1 MGLLI
6 FVVFLI
12 LCLSALVS
20 AAEAAIYCV
29 PLHRAQILAEEHHF
43 GGKVL
48 LELKKSMERPIT
60 TLLAIASLISVAG
73 SFFVGFLTSQILSN
87 VWLSVFAGILTFV
100 IMIFGEMIPKRLAE
114 RHAEKVALAFAPA
127 VDFISHLFAPISWF
141 IKIFTHPFLG
151 PDHPKISEAEIKF
164 LVKEAEKEGSI
175 EVGESQLIQKIFHL
189 NDIMAADIMTPKP
202 LTTFIDGSKTVGE
215 MSEFIKKANHSRLPV
230 FENDTSNIVGIVH
243 QRNLLE
249 AIVNNELDQPI
260 KNYAWEAMMVPE
272 SRLIDDLLRD
282 MREKRNQLAIVV
294 SDYGNV
300 VGVVGIEDILEEL
313 VGEIIDEK
321 DVMPEMIKRVAKN
334 EIVTHGQTRVPYIN
348 HFFNTDIK
356 SKKTLNGYLLEQ
368 IGELPEE
375 GRVFEEN
382 DLKFIME
389 SVGPRMIDKVRI
401 IKKLEGK
408 SENK

>member
-6 FVVFLI
+6 FVVFLM
-12 LCLSALVS
+12 LFLGALVS

-29 PLHRAQILAEEHHF
+29 PIHRAQILAKKYPF
-43 GGKVL
+43 AGKILV
-48 LELKKSMERPIT
+48 ELKNSVERPIT
-60 TLLAIASLISVAG
+60 TLLALANFITIAG
-73 SFFVGFLTSQILSN
+73 SFSVGILASKTLGDKW
-87 VWLSVFAGILTFV
+87 VGVLAAILTFV
-100 IMIFGEMIPKRLAE
+100 VMIFGEMIPKRLAE
-114 RHAEKVALAFAPA
+114 RHAEKVALAFAPP
-127 VDFISHLFAPISWF
+127 VNFISHLFTPISWF
-141 IKIFTHPFLG
+141 IKIFTRPFLG
-151 PDHPKISEAEIKF
+151 PNHPKISEAEIEF
-164 LVKEAEKEGSI
+164 LVREAEKEGSI
-175 EVGESQLIQKIFHL
+175 EAGESQLIQKIFRL
-189 NDIMAADIMTPKP
+189 NDITAADIMTPKP
-202 LTTFIDGSKTVGE
+202 LATFIDGSKTVGE
-215 MSEFIKKANHSRLPV
+215 MAEFIKKANHSRLPV
-230 FENDTSNIVGIVH
+230 FEDDTSNIVGIVH

-249 AIVNNELDQPI
+249 AIANNELDQPI
-260 KNYAWEAMMVPE
+260 GNYTWEAMMVPE

-348 HFFNTDIK
+348 HFFNTEIK

-368 IGELPEE
+368 IGELPE
-375 GRVFEEN
+375 GGYVFEEN
-382 DLKFIME
+382 DLKFVME

-401 IKKLEGK
+401 IKNLEGK
-408 SENK
+408 